1 MTVVVLR
8 AIALFLYQTIGALVI
23 TLIVALL
30 WTLARGEGFLH
41 TFLVSLYVFGTLAV
55 LLGAVGVGGMSPSSG
70 FLGGGG
76 RIPGLKSTTYVDPDG
91 TMGNGTAILLFTG
104 AALIAI
110 ALAV

>member
-1 MTVVVLR
+1 VSVVVLR

-30 WTLARGEGFLH
+30 WTVARGGGFLR
-41 TFLVSLYVFGTLAV
+41 TFHVSLYVFGSLAL

-70 FLGGGG
+70 FVGGGG

-91 TMGNGTAILLFTG
+91 TAVNATAILLFTG
-104 AALIAI
+104 AALIGI
-110 ALAV
+110 ALTV